1 MKNTCLQWLLALL
14 CTLPQFS
21 NAQLKYSTVKIE
33 PPQSST
39 EKNRLLALLEIDHY
53 YYEGNGLIAEISTD
67 ELKKLRKAGIKFE
80 VLIEDV
86 AKNLEQQN
94 ARYYAARVK
103 DPSAGSDSRIAL
115 EQTCKT
121 VGSFITTPAAFKVQ
135 PDFGGYYSYT
145 QMVAAMDS
153 LAAQYPDIVQK
164 FSLGKSIENRD
175 IWCIKISDN
184 ASVDETDE
192 PEVLYTALQHARE
205 AISGSSMLFFMQY
218 LAENYA
224 DDLKIKNLVDN
235 RQLYIVP
242 CVNPDGWEYN
252 RLTNPNGGG
261 GQRKNRRNTGAEPRG
276 VDLNRNYGIDWGNCA
291 GTSSACG
298 SASVTSDTYW
308 GTAAFSEPETQAIRN
323 LVLSRR
329 FVAAIDQHSY
339 GPYYSLPFGR
349 PSLHTMSAPDK
360 SFYTYVPAI
369 LGQYNGMR
377 AGNSPESVGYEV
389 AGGIKDWLLMGDIG
403 TGTKGKIY
411 GMTGEGGA
419 GGGTAGTY
427 GSFWAPASQII
438 NLSKGMCFQNLQ
450 LAFAAGSYID
460 FQDKS
465 DISLSSLT
473 GSLGFSVKRTGL
485 ADAPVSITL
494 LPIQNIAATDSTITI
509 GSLPNYYDTASGT
522 ASYTLPASISSGQR
536 VKFAWKIET
545 AGYTYFDTVT
555 KFYNPVQ
562 LLYDDMEGTIGT
574 NWTISPA
581 TGTNTWAFTNAVAYG
596 GTKSMTESPAGN
608 YTSNSTRTA
617 TYKNTYSL
625 TGATSAWL
633 SFWVKHRAENF
644 RDKLQVQVSTNGNTW
659 VPVCGST
666 TIQEPAT
673 LDGSTINGSPSLTGI
688 RENWTRELFDLGA
701 YLGNASMRLRFVFTS
716 NAAGSGFAYEV
727 DNGFN
732 LDNVKLIKT
741 NTVIGNQ
748 ARSFMQLNGQFQ
760 DADAILLD
768 WEAVTGEEHDHFEVE
783 RSADGIH
790 FTTIGKISANPP
802 FSFIDRAPLMGN
814 NYARIKQV
822 FRNGS
827 IVYSEIINLNYAGR
841 LQTMVYPNPFGQELR
856 ATLQTQKTGIY
867 TFELVDANGKTV
879 QAKKANVMGGTT
891 ISMNTGHLPAGIYIL
906 LMKDQQGNVINR
918 TKTVKY

>member
-1 MKNTCLQWLLALL
+1 MKNNCLQWLIAMLLLAPLVS
-14 CTLPQFS
+14 P
-21 NAQLKYSTVKIE
+21 AQLQYSTVKIDAPRGIAE
-33 PPQSST
+33 RN
-39 EKNRLLALLEIDHY
+39 KLLALLEIDHY
-53 YYEGNGLIAEISTD
+53 YYEGNGLIAEISTA
-67 ELKKLRKAGIKFE
+67 EIKKLKKSGIKFE
-80 VLIEDV
+80 ILVEDV
-86 AKNLEQQN
+86 AKNLEKQN
-94 ARYYAARVK
+94 AVYYAAKQK
-103 DPSAGSDSRIAL
+103 DPAAGAGSRIAM
-115 EQTCKT
+115 EQACKT
-121 VGSFITTPAAFKVQ
+121 VGSIITTPAAFTVQ
-135 PDFGGYYSYT
+135 PGFGGYYSYA
-145 QMVAAMDS
+145 QMVTAMDN
-153 LAAQYPDIVQK
+153 LAAGYPGIVQK
-164 FSLGKSIENRD
+164 FSLGKSVENRD

-184 ASVDETDE
+184 AVIDETDE

-205 AISGSSMLFFMQY
+205 AISGSSMIFFMQY

-224 DDLKIKNLVDN
+224 GDIKIKNLVDN
-235 RQLYIVP
+235 RQLYVVP

-261 GQRKNRRNTGAEPRG
+261 GQRKNRRNTGAEPKG
-276 VDLNRNYGIDWGNCA
+276 VDLNRNYGVDWGNCA
-291 GTSSACG
+291 GASSACG
-298 SASVTSDTYW
+298 SGSVTSDTYW

-329 FVAAIDQHSY
+329 FVASIDQHAY

-349 PSLHTMSAPDK
+349 PSLHTMPAPDK

-377 AGNSPESVGYEV
+377 AGNSLESVGYEV
-389 AGGIKDWLLMGDIG
+389 AGGIKDWLLIGDIG

-419 GGGTAGTY
+419 GGGTSGTY

-438 NLSKGMCFQNLQ
+438 SLSKGMCFQNLQ

-460 FQDKS
+460 FQDKN

-473 GSLGFSVKRTGL
+473 GSLGFKIQRTGL
-485 ADAPVSITL
+485 ADAPVNISL
-494 LPIQNIAATDSTITI
+494 LPIQNISTTDSAVTIS
-509 GSLPNYYDTASGT
+509 SLPNYYDTASGFI
-522 ASYTLPASISSGQR
+522 SYTLPASISSGQV

-545 AGYTYFDTVT
+545 GGYTYFDTVT

-562 LLYDDMEGTIGT
+562 LLYDDMEGSIAT
-574 NWTISPA
+574 NWTISPT
-581 TGTNTWAFTNAVAYG
+581 TGTNTWAFTNATAYA

-608 YTSNSTRTA
+608 YTSNTTRMA

-625 TGATSAWL
+625 SGATAAWL

-644 RDKLQVQVSTNGNTW
+644 RDKLQVQVSTNNKTW
-659 VPVCGST
+659 VPVCGTT
-666 TIQEPAT
+666 TIQEPGT

-701 YLGNASMRLRFVFTS
+701 YLGNTAMRLRFVFTS
-716 NAAGSGFAYEV
+716 DGDASGFAYEV

-732 LDNVKLIKT
+732 IDNVKLIKSS
-741 NTVIGNQ
+741 TVLGNQ
-748 ARSFMQLNGQFQ
+748 ARSFIQLSGQFQ
-760 DADAILLD
+760 DANAIRLN
-768 WEAVTGEEHDHFEVE
+768 WEAFTTEEHDHFEVE

-790 FTTIGKISANPP
+790 FATIAKVTANPP
-802 FSFIDRAPLMGN
+802 FSFVDKAPLAGN

-822 FRNGS
+822 YRNGS
-827 IVYSEIINLNYAGR
+827 FVYSEIINLNYTAR
-841 LQTMVYPNPFGQELR
+841 LQIMVYPNPFGQELK
-856 ATLQTQKTGIY
+856 ASLQTPKTGVY

-879 QAKKANVMGGTT
+879 QVKKESVTGGTT
-891 ISMNTGHLPAGIYIL
+891 ISMNTGSLPAGIYIL

-918 TKTVKY
+918 TKTVKQ